1 MSLRPSSARRE
12 PGFDPQADFDIVDV
26 ELRALHD
33 AADPPELPIRPA
45 AAVPP
50 GPTDPVD
57 ATSAGNR
64 QEPPLSLGLGEGVFG
79 VRQLSLQLRTGGEP
93 PRPVVEGLSFDL
105 RRGELLGLVG
115 ESGAGKSLVG
125 AALIDLLPPG
135 VERLAGKLWFSGQ
148 RLDALP
154 PAARAKLRGRRIAAI
169 FQDAQAAL
177 DPLFTIGDQLVETV
191 AHHHRLGRSAA
202 RQRAIALLGEV
213 GLAPAEARLA
223 QYPHELSGG
232 QRQRVVIALA
242 LAGDP
247 EVLIADEPTSALDV
261 TLQAQVIDL
270 LRRLARERGLG
281 VLLITHDLALV
292 AEVCQRVLVLYA
304 GRMVEEGPVV
314 EVLAHPLHPYTA
326 GLLGTMPRLA
336 DRAGL
341 PRPIPGHMPSPG
353 HRPPGCA
360 FRPRCPQADSACLQ
374 PPEAMIRG
382 TRQRIAVRALGF
394 DGAGE
399 QVAGRVAAPNAL
411 PTQWAGQVSCWHPLD
426 AAARPMAAD
435 RPPEGRA

>member
-1 MSLRPSSARRE
+1 MSPPPSVSRRE
-12 PGFDPQADFDIVDV
+12 PGFDPQADL
-26 ELRALHD
+26 EGLAGRLRALHD
-33 AADPPELPIRPA
+33 AADPPAASPGPAEPSDPA
-45 AAVPP
+45 ATGQAA
-50 GPTDPVD
+50 
-57 ATSAGNR
+57 ATASEGR
-64 QEPPLSLGLGEGVFG
+64 REPPASLGLGEGVFG
-79 VRQLSLQLRTGGEP
+79 VRQLSLQLRAAGEP
-93 PRPVVEGLSFDL
+93 PRPVVEALSFDL
-105 RRGELLGLVG
+105 RRGEMLGLVG

-135 VERLAGKLWFSGQ
+135 VERLSGKLWFGGQ
-148 RLDALP
+148 RLDALR

-177 DPLFTIGDQLVETV
+177 DPLFTVGDQLIETV
-191 AHHHRLGRSAA
+191 ACHHRLGRAAA
-202 RQRAIALLGEV
+202 RERALALLGEV

-261 TLQAQVIDL
+261 TLQAQVIEL

-281 VLLITHDLALV
+281 VLLITHDLGLV

-314 EVLAHPLHPYTA
+314 EVLGRPLHPYTA
-326 GLLGTMPRLA
+326 GLLGTLPRLS

-341 PRPIPGHMPSPG
+341 PRPMPGHMPSPG
-353 HRPPGCA
+353 HRPRGCA
-360 FRPRCPQADSACLQ
+360 FQPRCPRADSACLTS
-374 PPEAMIRG
+374 PEAVIRG
-382 TRQRIAVRALGF
+382 TRQPIAVRALGF

-399 QVAGRVAAPNAL
+399 AVPGRSAAPNAL

-426 AAARPMAAD
+426 AGPGPSAPDAVSEASA
-435 RPPEGRA
+435 